1 MTITIGSVVEVAC
14 EVERRGK
21 PDLSPGMV
29 GKVMDVTLP
38 GEELFGRAHIM
49 PVYQVHFYGG
59 QMIEFLND
67 DQVLLV
73 EGGGE

>member
-1 MTITIGSVVEVAC
+1 MTITIGSVVEMAC
-14 EVERRGK
+14 TVERKSK
-21 PDLSPGMV
+21 PNLEWGLV
-29 GKVMDVTLP
+29 GRVMNVVPP
-38 GEELFGRAHIM
+38 GEELFGRAYIM
-49 PVYQVHFYGG
+49 PVYEVHFYGG